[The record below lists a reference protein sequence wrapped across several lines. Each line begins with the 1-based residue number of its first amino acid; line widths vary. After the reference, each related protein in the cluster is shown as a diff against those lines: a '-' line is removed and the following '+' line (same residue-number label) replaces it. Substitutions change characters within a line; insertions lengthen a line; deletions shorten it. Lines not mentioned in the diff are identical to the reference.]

1 MAEEK
6 VGLSYAIEF
15 LLTGLIAYEQVQW
28 TRKLRREKPEEYE
41 RYTRNRNELRYALK
55 LLTGSVRGDMVEQ
68 SWNGTIEDGEEGDI
82 LPEGIE
88 D

>member
-6 VGLSYAIEF
+6 VGLSYPIEF
-15 LLTGLIAYEQVQW
+15 LVTGLIAYDQVQW

-41 RYTRNRNELRYALK
+41 RYTRNRNQLRYAIEILA
-55 LLTGSVRGDMVEQ
+55 REARADMVVE
-68 SWNGTIEDGEEGDI
+68 SGNGISEDGEADNV
-82 LPEGIE
+82 LQKR

>member
-6 VGLSYAIEF
+6 VGLSYPIEF
-15 LLTGLIAYEQVQW
+15 LVTGLIAYDQVKW

-41 RYTRNRNELRYALK
+41 RYTRNRNQLRYAIEIL
-55 LLTGSVRGDMVEQ
+55 SREARADMVVK
-68 SWNGTIEDGEEGDI
+68 SANGIRQDGEEDNV
-82 LPEGIE
+82 LPTE